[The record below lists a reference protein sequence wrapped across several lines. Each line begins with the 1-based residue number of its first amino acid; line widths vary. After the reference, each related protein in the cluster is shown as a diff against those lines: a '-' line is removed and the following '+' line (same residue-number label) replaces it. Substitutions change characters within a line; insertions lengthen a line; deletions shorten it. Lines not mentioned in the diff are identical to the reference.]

1 MEGLSFK
8 SKLTNDYSFNDA
20 ANEFTVLYSKA
31 TGKGLKMND
40 DFKMAIANGEV
51 FGSENAV
58 IDTDNRIKL
67 YIDDDRAVY
76 NSS

>member
-40 DFKMAIANGEV
+40 DFKMAVAWLLRMGKSLKVKTLSLIQITV
-51 FGSENAV
+51 
-58 IDTDNRIKL
+58 
-67 YIDDDRAVY
+67 
-76 NSS
+76 